1 MARRCR
7 GDAAPSVLRF
17 PQRLRVGEGGE
28 RGRTAVYPD
37 DLRLAHYAMRA
48 QLARNVVVA
57 GGLISSIGGIFY
69 YTMYRMRQ
77 QVRG

>member
-1 MARRCR
+1 M
-7 GDAAPSVLRF
+7 
-17 PQRLRVGEGGE
+17 
-28 RGRTAVYPD
+28 YPD